1 MPKKIFLSALGVL
14 AFFLFV
20 FFSYIVH
27 KDVFTQIDF
36 DITVRLQDNISRRFD
51 DFFSL
56 LSLIGSFEIV
66 SIFLLLMIVIR
77 RKLMGIFVFFFYGA
91 FHVFELFGKTFVD
104 HLPPPEFM
112 VRTEKL
118 INFPQFYVRAENSY
132 PSGHAGRAAFVS
144 VVLAFFLM
152 RSKRFSKT
160 QKFFVLSLLFLYDL
174 LMFTSRVYLGE
185 HWVSDV
191 MGGGILGLA
200 LGLLSGVLI

>member
-1 MPKKIFLSALGVL
+1 MPKKIFLSALGTI

-36 DITVRLQDNISRRFD
+36 DTTVRFQDNISRRFD

-56 LSLIGSFEIV
+56 LSLIGNFETV
-66 SIFLLLMIVIR
+66 SIFLLILMLVR
-77 RKLMGIFVFFFYGA
+77 RKLLGIFVLFFYGA

-118 INFPQFYVRAENSY
+118 INFPQFYVRAQNSY

-144 VVLAFFLM
+144 VVLAFFFA
-152 RSKRFSKT
+152 RSKRFSKA
-160 QKFFVLSLLFLYDL
+160 QKFFILSLLFLYDL

-185 HWVSDV
+185 HWTSDV
-191 MGGGILGLA
+191 IGGGILGLA
-200 LGLLSGVLI
+200 LGLISAVFI

>member
-1 MPKKIFLSALGVL
+1 MGKKVL
-14 AFFLFV
+14 LFV
-20 FFSYIVH
+20 FGTTVFFFFVLFSYLVH
-27 KDVFTQIDF
+27 KDLFLRFDF
-36 DITVRLQDNISRRFD
+36 DTTVRLQDNISRRFD
-51 DFFSL
+51 DFFSF

-66 SIFLLLMIVIR
+66 SVFLLILVLFR
-77 RKLMGIFVFFFYGA
+77 RKLMGIFVFFFYAA

-144 VVLAFFLM
+144 VVLALFLM
-152 RSKRFSKT
+152 RSKRLSKA
-160 QKFFVLSLLFLYDL
+160 QKFFVLLLLFLYDL
-174 LMFTSRVYLGE
+174 LMLTSRIYLGE

-191 MGGGILGLA
+191 MGGAILGLA
-200 LGLLSGVLI
+200 LGLLSGILI